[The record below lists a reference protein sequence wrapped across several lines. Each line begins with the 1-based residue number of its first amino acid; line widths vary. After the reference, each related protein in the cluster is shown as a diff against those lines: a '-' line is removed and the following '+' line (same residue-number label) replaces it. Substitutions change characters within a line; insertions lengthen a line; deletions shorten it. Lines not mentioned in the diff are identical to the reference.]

1 MSEAVRMTARHT
13 VSGPRLNVNRITI
26 TEEVSVR
33 PGFLSRTSGQ
43 YEGVCVPSADAGD
56 HLGRRAHALD
66 ARRPTMTPVAL
77 SPLAGLSLARLMTGR
92 H

>member
-1 MSEAVRMTARHT
+1 MTEAVRMTARHT

-43 YEGVCVPSADAGD
+43 REC
-56 HLGRRAHALD
+56 
-66 ARRPTMTPVAL
+66 
-77 SPLAGLSLARLMTGR
+77 
-92 H
+92 